1 MGWWSDN
8 FSNPDDSYGRDQHH
22 GIEDQSYL
30 KKWIKGKDTSRKEQ
44 KRSNEVDFKTNI
56 GNSKPVL
63 QYPQDLFQANQVN
76 GVVFFVKV
84 RNNSVAAK
92 NSGAPG
98 GLAKDRIDMF
108 RSTHSEMSTQMNR
121 SSVEQQDAVFNTSA
135 GIIAAGAAAKGIGNF
150 ATTKGSPMD
159 KLKSLKGPG
168 TVLAGATI
176 GWAAVNNGRNA
187 QEKGFNNEEGQYAT
201 GTQFLNKVIQLH
213 VPQSIISQYQADWNE
228 TELGMA
234 GLLANKRFDQAS
246 LTDVGEAAG
255 RGLIQA
261 AAGLP
266 KALGIDMDAG
276 AAIEATSRKT
286 TNPYKEQLFK
296 SMGFRSFAFQYVFNP
311 KSYDEYK
318 DVEGIIDTFKYHMH
332 PEISPGQAFLI
343 YPSEF
348 NIEFYHAK
356 GGSVSPNPHLP
367 KISDCALKDVKVT
380 YGPDGFFNTV
390 AGTDGIPSEITME
403 LNFTEL
409 ETMTAN
415 RIADGY

>member
-1 MGWWSDN
+1 MPAKDKN
-8 FSNPDDSYGRDQHH
+8 FGADEHH
-22 GIEDQSYL
+22 GIDGGSNAL
-30 KKWIKGKDTSRKEQ
+30 RKLGFGDKSAAREEQ
-44 KRSNEVDFKTNI
+44 KESNTTDYNNFANDD
-56 GNSKPVL
+56 KPVYT
-63 QYPQDLFQANQVN
+63 YPQDLFMDNQVN
-76 GVVFFVKV
+76 GVCFFVKI
-84 RNNSVAAK
+84 RNNSVAAQ
-92 NSGAPG
+92 NNPGAS
-98 GLAKDRIDMF
+98 GLASDRIGAF
-108 RSTHSEMSTQMNR
+108 KTTHSEMATQMNR
-121 SSVEQQDAVFNTSA
+121 SSVEQQEEVMRTGA
-135 GIIAAGAAAKGIGNF
+135 GLIAAGAAYKMGSNFMKAKG
-150 ATTKGSPMD
+150 TTWE
-159 KLKSLKGPG
+159 KLKSLGSG
-168 TVLAGATI
+168 GAGLGAAAALGSFAATEI
-176 GWAAVNNGRNA
+176 TR
-187 QEKGFNNEEGQYAT
+187 KKNEEGFDNKKGEYST

-213 VPQSIISQYQADWNE
+213 VPQSIISQYQADWND

-234 GLLANKRFDQAS
+234 GILANKRFDQAGLS
-246 LTDVGEAAG
+246 DVSEAAG
-255 RGLIQA
+255 RGIIQA

-266 KALGIDMDAG
+266 KAIGVDADLG

-311 KSYDEYK
+311 KNVEEYN
-318 DVEGIIDTFKYHMH
+318 DVRSIINVFKYHMH

-348 NIEFYHAK
+348 NIEFYHATD
-356 GGSVSPNPHLP
+356 GGVKPNPHLP

>member
-1 MGWWSDN
+1 MPVDDKN
-8 FSNPDDSYGRDQHH
+8 FGADDYHTGN
-22 GIEDQSYL
+22 DQSYL
-30 KKWIKGKDTSRKEQ
+30 KKLGLGDKSIERDKQQNSNSEDYQ
-44 KRSNEVDFKTNI
+44 KFAGDN
-56 GNSKPVL
+56 KPVL
-63 QYPQDLFQANQVN
+63 TYPQDLFKANQVN
-76 GVVFFVKV
+76 GVCFFVKV
-84 RNNSVAAK
+84 RNNSVASK
-92 NSGAPG
+92 GSSGPS
-98 GLAKDRIDMF
+98 GLAKDRIDAF
-108 RSTHSEMSTQMNR
+108 RSTHSEMATQMNR
-121 SSVEQQDAVFNTSA
+121 SSVEQQAAVMRTGGA
-135 GIIAAGAAAKGIGNF
+135 LIAAAAVPGMVKNFTAAKSGF
-150 ATTKGSPMD
+150 AN
-159 KLKSLKGPG
+159 KLKSLNPLSSASAA
-168 TVLAGATI
+168 TAAGAGVGILATEH
-176 GWAAVNNGRNA
+176 ARNKN
-187 QEKGFNNEEGQYAT
+187 ESGFDNEAGQYST
-201 GTQFLNKVIQLH
+201 GTKFLNKVIQLH

-234 GLLANKRFDQAS
+234 GILANKRFDQAS
-246 LTDVGEAAG
+246 LADVGEAAG

-266 KALGIDMDAG
+266 KALGVDADLG

-311 KSYDEYK
+311 RNIEEYN
-318 DVEGIIDTFKYHMH
+318 DVRSIVNTFKYHMH

-348 NIEFYHAK
+348 NIEFYHATD
-356 GGSVSPNPHLP
+356 GGVKPNPHLP

-390 AGTDGIPSEITME
+390 AGTDGIPSEITLQ